1 MCTFGCHRCD
11 TTEFRVQYKWISSR
25 AVGIVVEAICKLEQW
40 QRVMTWHRFYGD
52 FLRVGESMQR
62 SME

>member
-1 MCTFGCHRCD
+1 
-11 TTEFRVQYKWISSR
+11 VQYDWISLR

-40 QRVMTWHRFYGD
+40 QRVMTWHRFHGD